1 MWAYFVQL
9 LYRSHFRSC
18 TGSQLHTGTDSVLS
32 TFAVTNPFSIF
43 WSIEMWGYGFLGLGT
58 FFAVDF
64 FSTRGIEGFTRFL
77 FLANGIVSLAGSI
90 YTSFYLE
97 WVLSTAGLVSYAI
110 WNLLYLLLAIM
121 FLLIILR
128 RRSRSNAAFKT
139 P

>member
-1 MWAYFVQL
+1 
-9 LYRSHFRSC
+9 
-18 TGSQLHTGTDSVLS
+18 
-32 TFAVTNPFSIF
+32 
-43 WSIEMWGYGFLGLGT
+43 MWGYGFLGLGT